1 MRTHVHT
8 TRSVPLC
15 YVYPAM
21 LHYKACART
30 RRQKIADIVLMI
42 FGLFA
47 AAYTT
52 IQTVKVRVSLRPLT
66 VRCLT
71 IPRAAHGRACAR
83 GAPDARAVCTHARGA
98 LPFVKCEARR
108 VEREA
113 LRRGVAF
120 CYPLSGHSV
129 ILGLVWDPV
138 RRILVTYHLARR
150 VTTSD
155 QPPSTSSF
163 TAICTVRSS
172 DIK

>member
-52 IQTVKVRVSLRPLT
+52 IQTVKVRVPLRSLAL
-66 VRCLT
+66 
-71 IPRAAHGRACAR
+71 
-83 GAPDARAVCTHARGA
+83 RAV
-98 LPFVKCEARR
+98 
-108 VEREA
+108 
-113 LRRGVAF
+113 
-120 CYPLSGHSV
+120 
-129 ILGLVWDPV
+129 
-138 RRILVTYHLARR
+138 
-150 VTTSD
+150 
-155 QPPSTSSF
+155 
-163 TAICTVRSS
+163 
-172 DIK
+172 